1 MSQSHAHDHGHDHDH
16 DHDHT
21 PTVTSANERKVLL
34 SFFLIFGFMV
44 VEAVGGVLSGSLALL
59 ADAGHMLTDA
69 AALALA
75 YAAFRFGRRA
85 ADSKRTF
92 GYLRFEVIAGFLN
105 AVTLF
110 AIVAWIAYE
119 AWERLQ
125 APPVILAG
133 PMMIVA
139 VLGLLVNVLVLWI
152 MTRGE
157 TDHVNVKGAILHV
170 MGDLLGSVGAIVA
183 AIVIYLTG
191 WTPIDPILSV
201 LVAALILRS
210 AWKLLA
216 KSIHILLEGAPEDAS
231 PEKVE
236 QGLMGA
242 VLRTKS
248 FKEEEAA
255 IAKRAQELLDYVGI
269 GKFADYKARTLSY
282 GDQRRLEI
290 ARALATDPQLI
301 ALDEPAAGM
310 NATEKVQLREL
321 IDRIRNDN
329 RTILLIEHDVK
340 LVMGL
345 CDRVTVLDYGK
356 QIAEGTPATVQKNE
370 KVIEAYL
377 GTGGH

>member
-139 VLGLLVNVLVLWI
+139 VLGLLVTLF
-152 MTRGE
+152 
-157 TDHVNVKGAILHV
+157 
-170 MGDLLGSVGAIVA
+170 LG
-183 AIVIYLTG
+183 
-191 WTPIDPILSV
+191 
-201 LVAALILRS
+201 
-210 AWKLLA
+210 
-216 KSIHILLEGAPEDAS
+216 
-231 PEKVE
+231 
-236 QGLMGA
+236 
-242 VLRTKS
+242 
-248 FKEEEAA
+248 F
-255 IAKRAQELLDYVGI
+255 GI
-269 GKFADYKARTLSY
+269 T
-282 GDQRRLEI
+282 RLEFQTGQDSYFNKSDQVYKDSV
-290 ARALATDPQLI
+290 AYQDLFGGQAMLMLNLRDAVALAQ
-301 ALDEPAAGM
+301 
-310 NATEKVQLREL
+310 
-321 IDRIRNDN
+321 
-329 RTILLIEHDVK
+329 
-340 LVMGL
+340 
-345 CDRVTVLDYGK
+345 RVEV
-356 QIAEGTPATVQKNE
+356 E
-370 KVIEAYL
+370 
-377 GTGGH
+377 